1 MKFTHYKDQS
11 FASGTAILPRGDN
24 KPPLRLTVTALSPL
38 FEFNIEKYI
47 PVPPPP
53 ADYAKKPGT
62 NKLIK
67 DGAGNPVLI
76 KRRDDPDYQ
85 RQLTERI
92 LYISSWTTY
101 EALRNDSNVEWVNVK
116 PEKMSMTSVKDWLE
130 KLLQEIVDAGLTMG
144 DMRII
149 IEKASKLGNNV
160 DELVQEQAES
170 FLFEEQ
176 ELGQVQHGN
185 QKLTPGELSNT

>member
-1 MKFTHYKDQS
+1 MKFSHYKDQS
-11 FASGTAILPRGDN
+11 FASGYAILPRGDSN
-24 KPPLRLTVTALSPL
+24 PPLKLLITALSPL

-53 ADYAKKPGT
+53 AEYAKKPGT

-67 DGAGNPVLI
+67 DDHGNPVLI

-85 RQLTERI
+85 RKLTERI
-92 LYISSWTTY
+92 LYISAWTTY
-101 EALRNDSNVEWVNVK
+101 QSLRNDTNVSWDNAI
-116 PEKMSMTSVKDWLE
+116 PEKLTQPSVNEWL
-130 KLLQEIVDAGLTMG
+130 KSLLEEIVGAGFTMG

-160 DELVQEQAES
+160 DELVQEQAET

-176 ELGQVQHGN
+176 EINQVQDGS
-185 QKLTPGELSNT
+185 QTLSLDAQSNT

>member
-1 MKFTHYKDQS
+1 MKFAHYQDQS
-11 FASGTAILPRGDN
+11 FASGTAILPRGDK

-67 DGAGNPVLI
+67 DGSGNPVLI

-101 EALRNDSNVEWVNVK
+101 QALRNDSNVEWTNKK
-116 PEKMSMTSVKDWLE
+116 PENMTQESVKDWLD
-130 KLLQEIVDAGLTMG
+130 KLLHEIVGAGLTMG

-149 IEKASKLGNNV
+149 IEKASALGNNV
-160 DELVQEQAES
+160 DELVKEQAES

-185 QKLTPGELSNT
+185 QSLTPGELSNT